1 MGIRPAD
8 LRIAEP
14 RVAQAKPA
22 VQLIEPL
29 GDLTVISLASSGQ
42 NYRILLPEA
51 LASDIKVGDA
61 LPVALDPRRI
71 HLFRGHDG
79 SAVR

>member
-1 MGIRPAD
+1 LARPS
-8 LRIAEP
+8 
-14 RVAQAKPA
+14 

-29 GDLTVISLASSGQ
+29 GDVTIVSLSSSGQ

-51 LASDIKVGDA
+51 RAVDIKVGDM
-61 LPVALDPRRI
+61 LPVAFDAKKI